1 MMATVL
7 SMVLGLG
14 VTRLLLGLITVFRI
28 RRQARLDWVPLVWSL
43 SLFLTQ
49 LEYWWAIN
57 QLPASRPSFSFLDFV
72 SLVIL
77 TLALFAASALL
88 LPSRPED
95 EAMELRKYFEVEG
108 RYALLAMAIF
118 SGLGFLANLVFFDAP
133 LIALWSLLDLP
144 IMALLLAGFFAKS
157 RPVHGIAAGL
167 YLPLLMLD
175 IWVSLTT

>member
-1 MMATVL
+1 MATVL

-28 RRQARLDWVPLVWSL
+28 RRQAKLDWVPLVWSL
-43 SLFLTQ
+43 CLFLTQ

-72 SLVIL
+72 SLVVL

-95 EAMELRKYFEVEG
+95 EAMDLRQYFETEG
-108 RYALLAMAIF
+108 RFALLAMAIF
-118 SGLGFLANLVFFDAP
+118 SGLGFLANLVFFEAP

-144 IMALLLAGFFAKS
+144 IMGLLLLGFLAN
-157 RPVHGIAAGL
+157 RRAVQATTACL
-167 YLPLLMLD
+167 YLPLLLVD
-175 IWVSLTT
+175 IWVSLST